1 MKKSSIILTA
11 AAVAGLSGLSAAP
24 AFAVVLPF
32 DNCTEA
38 RNVGVFNI
46 PIGTPGYQPGLDAD
60 GDGFGC
66 DAAGT
71 PPYDGNIVDRIVAEN
86 TVVVTPLAT
95 TPPVT
100 TPPQQMREMPMGG
113 ADTGVAQAPQ
123 GDDSGALVLGGG
135 LVLVALGGA
144 YAVRRRSSAAA

>member
-11 AAVAGLSGLSAAP
+11 ATVAGLTGLSTAP

-38 RNVGVFNI
+38 ANVGVFNI

-66 DAAGT
+66 DAQGNPA
-71 PPYDGNIVDRIVAEN
+71 YDSTIVDRIVAEN
-86 TVVVTPLAT
+86 TPVV

-100 TPPQQMREMPMGG
+100 ATPPQQMGQMPVGG
-113 ADTGVAQAPQ
+113 ADTGVSQAPEE
-123 GDDSGALVLGGG
+123 SSAGALVLGGG
-135 LVLVALGGA
+135 LVLVAVGGA
-144 YAVRRRSSAAA
+144 FAVRRRSGASA